1 MDFVTVFSTFN
12 IAEAQVVRA
21 RLEASEFHPNLVNET
36 ASVSIDGYTMAT
48 GGVQVRVPE
57 VEGAAA
63 RELLDSNDTPAA

>member
-21 RLEASEFHPNLVNET
+21 RLEVSELHPHLVNET

-48 GGVQVRVPE
+48 GGVQVQVPE
-57 VEGAAA
+57 AEAAAA
-63 RELLDSNDTPAA
+63 RELINSKDTPAA